1 MQVTGMPGMQVPV
14 VLQISLPLHA
24 LPSLQDEPAAIGVCV
39 TPATGSQASAVHGF
53 WSSVATGEPGWQ
65 VPVWQVSPAVQAL
78 LSVQVVP
85 FDLEGFEQTPVD

>member
-14 VLQISLPLHA
+14 VLQVSSPLHA

-85 FDLEGFEQTPVD
+85 FDMKGFEQTPVD